1 MILVLST
8 FLPLL
13 EMLAS
18 IFFVQ
23 ALTSLM
29 LMGLKE
35 NPKQIQLKDV
45 PGISLR
51 DTHVLFWLER
61 VWLSRPKEATNL
73 EPKVVEQNPFWTQ
86 ICSFQAPI
94 I

>member
-1 MILVLST
+1 
-8 FLPLL
+8 
-13 EMLAS
+13 
-18 IFFVQ
+18 
-23 ALTSLM
+23 M

-35 NPKQIQLKDV
+35 NPNQIQLKDV

-61 VWLSRPKEATNL
+61 VWLRRPKEATKL
-73 EPKVVEQNPFWTQ
+73 EPKVMEQNLLWMEMYN
-86 ICSFQAPI
+86 FQALI